1 MIKFYLQNSEAKL
14 GTRITWW
21 GHSNYTTDLDAA
33 KIFTQEE
40 AVALHQER
48 ESFIPWPVEYVYP
61 KAHAAVDCQ
70 YVREQDLT
78 ILPPETPCYVQLVRR
93 WDGNDLFWETA
104 DGGFDANLDRAQVLT
119 LVEALTRNGSIDRAY
134 CRTIWP
140 KAYIDGKARK
150 VAHQLEMSIIDA
162 LVGTEIVLIQRRVI
176 KPRHTCCGCRRFLS
190 EFQFWHTCPNCGAS
204 NRP

>member
-1 MIKFYLQNSEAKL
+1 MTGFYLQNSEAKL

-21 GHSNYTTDLDAA
+21 GNSNYTSDLDAA

-40 AVALHQER
+40 AVARHQER
-48 ESFIPWPVEYVYP
+48 EAFIPWPTEYVYP
-61 KAHAAVDCQ
+61 KAQTAVDCQ

-78 ILPPETPCYVQLVRR
+78 ILTSDTPCYIQLVGK
-93 WDGNDLFWETA
+93 WDGNDLYWETA
-104 DGGFDANLDRAQVLT
+104 DGGFDANLGRAQVVSLADS
-119 LVEALTRNGSIDRAY
+119 LNRYGSVDREF

-150 VAHQLEMSIIDA
+150 VAHQLELSIADA
-162 LVGTEIVLIQRRVI
+162 LIGTDIALVQRSVI
-176 KPRHTCCGCRRFLS
+176 KPRHTCSGCRRFLS